1 MFKRVEN
8 GFSTWMLFSLT
19 RKIPLYSIVEKP
31 LKRTPS
37 YFTPI
42 LHGPFTAA
50 TSYRAGTPQT
60 IPLNTTYPS
69 SIIPPRPPIKPTK
82 RHETSI
88 QNRTLAVPLSSAVAV
103 PGSSYIS
110 RRLYTKLLR
119 TGQLVTRSISNVP
132 EKLQLC
138 EISWVIFNIECTKQ
152 KISAN
157 FLISLRSP
165 FPLLFYS
172 LLVAFWRHRGNS
184 KC

>member
-1 MFKRVEN
+1 MKFQRWQDCQTNPPLLCVHLCEAKCASVRVAPLCMFKRVEN

-69 SIIPPRPPIKPTK
+69 SIIPPRPPINPTK

-88 QNRTLAVPLSSAVAV
+88 QNRTLAVSLSSAVAV
-103 PGSSYIS
+103 PGSSHIF

-119 TGQLVTRSISNVP
+119 TG
-132 EKLQLC
+132 
-138 EISWVIFNIECTKQ
+138 
-152 KISAN
+152 
-157 FLISLRSP
+157 
-165 FPLLFYS
+165 
-172 LLVAFWRHRGNS
+172 
-184 KC
+184 